1 MKLLLDTHIFIWWDS
16 DPNQLSSQ
24 AKALCE
30 DPTNSLVLSVASI
43 WEMQIKQQFGKLK
56 LRLPL
61 SELIDNQKQNNG
73 IEILPINPEH
83 VFFLD
88 NLPLHHKDPFD
99 RLLIAQAS
107 VENVK
112 LLSADPLFTRY
123 SIEVLS

>member
-1 MKLLLDTHIFIWWDS
+1 MKLLLDTHIFVWWDS
-16 DPNQLSSQ
+16 DPNRLSSQ

-61 SELIDNQKQNNG
+61 TELIENQKQNNG
-73 IEILPINPEH
+73 FEILPINSEH
-83 VFFLD
+83 VLFLD
-88 NLPLHHKDPFD
+88 NLPRHHKDPFD

-107 VENVK
+107 VEKVK